1 MRIYCIKVVFNIKR
15 LLPKQQPVCNICA
28 GQGDSRRIYEA
39 CLQTI
44 QTYARCNTGRLS
56 LESAAEE
63 DTFHDILLLMEL
75 LTNLLSKDFI
85 DLSPPGEL
93 AHSLLEVYHLSSS
106 VLTSYQYTEARKG
119 CRMDGGN
126 DCLMPPFLSS
136 LSVIR

>member
-1 MRIYCIKVVFNIKR
+1 MFNVKTV
-15 LLPKQQPVCNICA
+15 LPRQQLVCNVCA

-93 AHSLLEVYHLSSS
+93 AHSLLEVYQLLSS
-106 VLTSYQYTEARKG
+106 VLTSYHYSEARKS
-119 CRMDGGN
+119 CPTEDGN
-126 DCLMPPFLSS
+126 DPA
-136 LSVIR
+136 

>member
-1 MRIYCIKVVFNIKR
+1 MRTYCINIVFNINR
-15 LLPKQQPVCNICA
+15 VHRKQQPVCNICA

-93 AHSLLEVYHLSSS
+93 ALSLLQVYHLLSSI
-106 VLTSYQYTEARKG
+106 LTSYHHTEVRKR
-119 CRMDGGN
+119 CPLNGGS
-126 DCLMPPFLSS
+126 DSA
-136 LSVIR
+136 

>member
-1 MRIYCIKVVFNIKR
+1 MRTYCIQVVFSVKR
-15 LLPKQQPVCNICA
+15 VLPKQQPVCNICA

-85 DLSPPGEL
+85 DLSPPGKL
-93 AHSLLEVYHLSSS
+93 AHSLLEDYHL
-106 VLTSYQYTEARKG
+106 
-119 CRMDGGN
+119 
-126 DCLMPPFLSS
+126 LSS
-136 LSVIR
+136 ILTHSLPAI

>member
-1 MRIYCIKVVFNIKR
+1 MRTYCINVVFNIKKM
-15 LLPKQQPVCNICA
+15 LPKQRPVCTICA

-93 AHSLLEVYHLSSS
+93 AHSLLEVYHLLFS
-106 VLTSYQYTEARKG
+106 VLTSYQYTEARKS
-119 CRMDGGN
+119 CRMGGGN
-126 DCLMPPFLSS
+126 DP
-136 LSVIR
+136 V

>member
-1 MRIYCIKVVFNIKR
+1 MNPFTALQNFSPLHFTSLFILFCIKRV
-15 LLPKQQPVCNICA
+15 LPKQQSVCNICV

-93 AHSLLEVYHLSSS
+93 AHSLLEVFILLINFIPIH
-106 VLTSYQYTEARKG
+106 
-119 CRMDGGN
+119 
-126 DCLMPPFLSS
+126 
-136 LSVIR
+136 

>member
-1 MRIYCIKVVFNIKR
+1 MKR
-15 LLPKQQPVCNICA
+15 LLAKQQPVCNICA

-93 AHSLLEVYHLSSS
+93 ALSLLEVYHLLYST
-106 VLTSYQYTEARKG
+106 LTSYQYTEARKS
-119 CRMDGGN
+119 CRMDGGS
-126 DCLMPPFLSS
+126 DPA
-136 LSVIR
+136 

>member
-1 MRIYCIKVVFNIKR
+1 MVFRNVRTILSEDLLYKSCVQYR
-15 LLPKQQPVCNICA
+15 VLPKRQPVCNICA

-93 AHSLLEVYHLSSS
+93 AH
-106 VLTSYQYTEARKG
+106 
-119 CRMDGGN
+119 N
-126 DCLMPPFLSS
+126 
-136 LSVIR
+136 

>member
-1 MRIYCIKVVFNIKR
+1 MNTVICCLSLIVSIDTFQFSWFNVKAV
-15 LLPKQQPVCNICA
+15 PYKQLTVHNICA

-63 DTFHDILLLMEL
+63 ETFRDILLLMEL

-85 DLSPPGEL
+85 DLSPPGGL
-93 AHSLLEVYHLSSS
+93 AFSVLGMYYFLSYRLSS
-106 VLTSYQYTEARKG
+106 YHYT
-119 CRMDGGN
+119 
-126 DCLMPPFLSS
+126 
-136 LSVIR
+136 